1 MKIEI
6 DPTVELS
13 RKLRLDRIPSGG
25 IELRIEPSEA
35 ERAALARRFSLSAV
49 TSMSATTTVDQG
61 AGGMWRVRGRLLA
74 QVVQPCG
81 ITLEPVEQTI
91 DDVFDLRFGEV
102 GEEVDRATGEL
113 VIDADG
119 EAPEPLE
126 GDELDLGGVVA
137 DQLGL
142 AIDPFPRK
150 AGARLED
157 VLPAARDDRP
167 EAGPFGVL
175 RALRDREPGSRGS

>member
-13 RKLRLDRIPSGG
+13 RKLRLDRVPAGG
-25 IELRIEPSEA
+25 VELRIEPGET
-35 ERAALARRFSLSAV
+35 ERAALARRFALSAV
-49 TSMSATTTVDQG
+49 TSMSATTRLDQG

-74 QVVQPCG
+74 RVVQPCG
-81 ITLEPVEQTI
+81 ITLEPVEQAI
-91 DDVFDLRFGEV
+91 DDTFDLRFGEAA
-102 GEEVDRATGEL
+102 EELDRATGEL

-126 GDELDLGGVVA
+126 GDELDLGAVVA

-157 VLPAARDDRP
+157 VLPAAREEDP
-167 EAGPFGVL
+167 AAGPFGVL
-175 RALRDREPGSRGS
+175 RALRRREPDSKGS